1 MEPEG
6 TFSGSQL
13 DQLEFHF
20 KVYLFVYLL
29 HSCVAHEII
38 ISKFSQNKFSYRRWT
53 CSLIGTPWVTQPVP
67 SPTTMTRP
75 PLSLITDSG
84 PARFLWFIP
93 LLSHETWWNFVL
105 QYESDMKVSNYKGP
119 SHVVAAFAELNL
131 DKQMKILDLLAGSGV
146 VGSLVRQLISISTW
160 MKRERFKSY

>member
-6 TFSGSQL
+6 QWWSIYSILYTCKC
-13 DQLEFHF
+13 HF
-20 KVYLFVYLL
+20 RKLL
-29 HSCVAHEII
+29 P
-38 ISKFSQNKFSYRRWT
+38 QNKFSHRRWT

-84 PARFLWFIP
+84 PARFIWFIP
-93 LLSHETWWNFVL
+93 LLSHETWCNFVL

-160 MKRERFKSY
+160 MKRGRFKSY